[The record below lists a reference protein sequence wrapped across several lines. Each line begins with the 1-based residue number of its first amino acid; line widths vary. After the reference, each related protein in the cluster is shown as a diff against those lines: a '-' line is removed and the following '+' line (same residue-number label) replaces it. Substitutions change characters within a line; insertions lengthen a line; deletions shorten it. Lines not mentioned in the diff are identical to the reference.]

1 LGKAKNPDAQPLPEP
16 TDEEIKRY
24 DLEIKDYSLEKDEEE
39 LDQTELG
46 EE

>member
-1 LGKAKNPDAQPLPEP
+1 LPNPS
-16 TDEEIKRY
+16 DEEIKRY

-39 LDQTELG
+39 IDQTELG